1 MPSRAVLPPA
11 RKPNEPVVML
21 SYGFRPFFLLAG
33 VYGAF
38 SLAAWLAAYV
48 GWLVLS
54 KTMAPA
60 LWHGHEMLFGFAM
73 AAATGF
79 LLTAVPTWTNTPPER
94 GRRLAFLVA
103 LWFAGRIA
111 FWSQGILPPPVVAM
125 ADLALIPAVIFFLI
139 PPILGSGQRRNFFF
153 PVFLILLFAANLLFH
168 LDLLE
173 VTGDTG
179 VSGLKLALYTFILM
193 MTVLSGRIIPSF
205 TANALKIKNEDA
217 EVRSEPLVEAAVFLA
232 IIATAAADLAA
243 AGGWLGG
250 VPAVAAALAL
260 ALRMR
265 YWRTAKTIDQPILWV
280 LHLGHAWLAVGFAC
294 RGLAVLTD
302 VMPAS
307 TALHALTIG
316 AIGTMV
322 LAVTTRASLGHTGR
336 PLVAHRPIVAA
347 YVMVTLAAI
356 VRLAAPL
363 AEVEYYGNLVITAG
377 LLWVAAF
384 TIFSAVYWPVLTG
397 PRPDGLGG

>member
-1 MPSRAVLPPA
+1 MPSRIMSPPA
-11 RKPNEPVVML
+11 RQPNEPVTIL

-38 SLAAWLAAYV
+38 SLAAWLAAYA

-54 KTMAPA
+54 KTMAPV

-79 LLTAVPTWTNTPPER
+79 LLTAVPTWTKTPPER
-94 GRRLAFLVA
+94 GGRLAFLVA
-103 LWFAGRIA
+103 LWFAGRIV
-111 FWSQGILPPPVVAM
+111 FWLQGIFPPPVVAM

-153 PVFLILLFAANLLFH
+153 LVFLILFFTANLLFH
-168 LDLLE
+168 LDFLE

-179 VSGLKLALYTFILM
+179 FTGLKLALYTFILM

-205 TANALKIKNEDA
+205 TANAMKIKNEDI
-217 EVRSEPLVEAAVFLA
+217 EVRSEPLVEVAVFLA
-232 IIATAAADLAA
+232 IIATAAADLAG

-280 LHLGHAWLAVGFAC
+280 LHLGHAWLVVGFAC

-336 PLVAHRPIVAA
+336 PLVIHRSIAVA
-347 YVMVTLAAI
+347 YVLVTLAAI

-384 TIFSAVYWPVLTG
+384 TIFSAVYWPILTR
-397 PRPDGLGG
+397 PRSDGLGR

>member
-1 MPSRAVLPPA
+1 MPSRIMSPPA
-11 RKPNEPVVML
+11 REPNEPVTIL

-38 SLAAWLAAYV
+38 SLAAWLAAYA

-54 KTMAPA
+54 KTMAPV

-79 LLTAVPTWTNTPPER
+79 LLTAVPTWTKTPPER
-94 GRRLAFLVA
+94 GGRLAFLVA

-111 FWSQGILPPPVVAM
+111 FWLQGVFPPPVVAM

-153 PVFLILLFAANLLFH
+153 LVFLILFFTANLLFH
-168 LDLLE
+168 LDFLE

-179 VSGLKLALYTFILM
+179 FTGLKLALYTFILM

-205 TANALKIKNEDA
+205 TANALRIKNEDA

-265 YWRTAKTIDQPILWV
+265 YWRTATTIDQPILWV
-280 LHLGHAWLAVGFAC
+280 LHLGHAWLVVGFAC

-336 PLVAHRPIVAA
+336 PLVIHRSIVAA
-347 YVMVTLAAI
+347 YVLVTLAAI

-363 AEVEYYGNLVITAG
+363 AEVEYYGNLIIAAG

-384 TIFSAVYWPVLTG
+384 TIFSAVYWPILTG
-397 PRPDGLGG
+397 PRSDGLGG